1 MHIDLFLRLGM
12 EMLDSKIFD
21 HNEEQEDTTNI
32 PMTIDSPLFSLS
44 LQCILSIGGSFTHKS
59 FIPGENREYEKLR
72 SMLIERGGLVV
83 LLLIKKQN
91 K

>member
-1 MHIDLFLRLGM
+1 MNIDLLMRLGI
-12 EMLDSKIFD
+12 EVLDSKTD
-21 HNEEQEDTTNI
+21 DEQIETPSSTTS
-32 PMTIDSPLFSLS
+32 TIDSSLFSLI

-72 SMLIERGGLVV
+72 SMLIERGGLIE
-83 LLLIKKQN
+83 LLLIQKQN